1 MRTHLGPRLTRDFP
15 IFFAGV
21 VFLSLSYGVISSR
34 AQVDRSWRATSDG
47 FTNDGNWFNGNNW
60 TPIPTGSPPPAAT
73 PPTAAQ
79 SASVDNNAPGAVTP
93 AANIGAP
100 NAQARFLIIG
110 GSSADPNNAAPP
122 FRGGAGQVLV
132 NGPTAS
138 LLLGQQATTPPA
150 FSLDVVNGS
159 LTVENGGTL
168 ETTNTRVGTFQT
180 PTVGLAAVA
189 QLAPTS
195 PAFID
200 VTGAGSNWIEH
211 GRVDIGS
218 DESAQVVIQDGAS
231 FTGSGIVTINGLGEL
246 DIGGGS
252 LAGTFSAA
260 NIVNNHLIDFDFTN
274 AMTLAAPISGTGN
287 IEKLGS
293 GTLILTGDN
302 SYSGSTTIS
311 AGTLQLGNGGA
322 TGSIIGNVTDNG
334 TLAFDRSDSVT
345 FTGSISGTGA
355 VTQNGTGTVTLTA
368 ANAYSGGTNFNA
380 GILAVASDAN
390 LGTGVLT
397 FNGGTLEALAGI
409 TSGKAVILNPGG
421 GTFLADTGTVS
432 TLSGNI
438 SGSGSFTKAG
448 PGELTLT
455 GSGTYGGTAITAGTL
470 RIGAGG
476 TTGSIV
482 GNVADN
488 GTLAFDRSDSVTFG
502 GIISGTG
509 NLVQLGAGTLIL
521 TGNSTYSGGTTISP
535 GTLQLGNGGTS
546 GSIAGHVTDDGALVF
561 NRSDSVTFGGAISGT
576 GGLTQVGSGTLIL
589 SGTNTYSGNTNVN
602 AGRVLVD
609 GSLGAGSVNVASG
622 ATLGGT
628 GTIGGAVTVQ
638 NGGILAPGDSPGT
651 LTTGTLT
658 LNSGSLLNYRLGT
671 INVAGGGVSDLV
683 NVHGNLTLAGM
694 LNVSNAGGF
703 GSGVY
708 RLFNYTGSLTND
720 GLSLRTVPSG
730 FSPADFL
737 VQTTQPGEVNLV
749 VSSGGFATQ
758 FWDGSNTVADGIIH
772 GGSGT
777 WNTTTTNWTN
787 ASATANAPWQNGFA
801 VFEGTAGTVSLGNN
815 IHISGMQFITN
826 GYTILAPGTLTL
838 IGAPGTTIR
847 VDQGVSATISAPI
860 VDGTSPSAITKADL
874 GTLTLTGANT
884 YSGGTLVNAGTLVA
898 AANSALGS
906 GLVTVNNLSLL
917 RIDPG
922 VTVTNFIQLN
932 NGGSLDNAGTV
943 RVTAVTEGPAAAVT
957 TAGGATITNETGAT
971 ISGIGLIGIQS
982 LNGPATITN
991 SGSISGTEGILL
1003 RGGGT
1008 ITNIAG
1014 GAISGLTGPAI
1025 ATAAPASTPGPPPL
1039 PGPVTVVNSGTITGA
1054 TSGISLGGGG
1064 SVTNTITGQVT
1075 GTGGTAVVIGGSQA
1089 KLSNAGQISGD
1100 VQLNAS
1106 SNTAQLFTGG
1116 KISGSLTLNP
1126 VGTNQVIL
1134 DGSGTQ
1140 LLSQS
1145 VIGTISNAGTLT
1157 KQGTGEWILDKS
1169 LSPPVSTLI
1178 NSGIL
1183 QLNSGQVLVSP
1194 TVTVGPGAEL
1204 SGLGT
1209 ITGSLI
1215 NNGLVTPGAPGTLT
1229 VTGNYTQSPSGTLNI
1244 QFASGS
1250 HGLLAVGGQAFLGGT
1265 LRLSLVNGFV
1275 PPSAQRFTIVT
1286 AGVAVNGTFSLVQ
1299 QPTAT
1304 TFTVF
1309 YDPKDVQVQ
1318 VGQVPFQNFACNPN
1332 TRSVLTALQSVR
1344 NTATGD
1350 LGEVIGVL
1358 NGLPTN
1364 QLCAAGGQ
1372 ISPLPVPSL
1381 PTQVINSLDNA
1392 SVELD
1397 QRLWFLEQ
1405 PFDSNHRWDIYV
1417 DGGGTFGRIK
1427 NIFDLPALDFDTG
1440 WSTPGADYRFSPSL
1454 ALGVYAGYAHSES
1467 RFSDHTHV
1475 STDTPSAGTYGLWNP
1490 PSMGPFGIDAG
1501 FGGGYNDYS
1510 MQRPIKFGDPI
1521 DRQASS
1527 NPRSKYFKYRL
1538 GTSYHKKLG
1547 KLNVEFLGSYEYAS
1561 IENDQF
1567 FEHGAYSLDT
1577 RVGKYDV
1584 PSLRQR
1590 FGIHAVYDIPINSKV
1605 TITPDF
1611 RFTWIHEYLD
1621 GTRTVPVSLNSGLG
1635 PGFSLSQPHGPRD
1648 EYISV
1653 IGFYAVFGELKGYL
1667 YWTSDFG
1674 SGIVTSNSIMGGVTL
1689 NF

>member
-1 MRTHLGPRLTRDFP
+1 MSRAMRSHLGPRLTRDFP

-21 VFLSLSYGVISSR
+21 VFLSLSYGVLSTH
-34 AQVDRSWRATSDG
+34 AQVDRSWRTSDG

-60 TPIPTGSPPPAAT
+60 TPIPTGSPAAAT
-73 PPTAAQ
+73 PPTATQ
-79 SASVDNNAPGAVTP
+79 SASINNGPM
-93 AANIGAP
+93 ANVRASG
-100 NAQARFLIIG
+100 AQAKFLIVG
-110 GSSADPNNAAPP
+110 GSNADTDNTLPP
-122 FRGGAGQVLV
+122 FRAGSGQVLV
-132 NGPTAS
+132 NGSTAS
-138 LLLGQQATTPPA
+138 LQLGQQATNLNTV
-150 FSLDVVNGS
+150 SLDVVTGS

-168 ETTNTRVGTFQT
+168 GTTNTRVGTFQT

-200 VTGAGSNWIEH
+200 LTGAGSNWIER
-211 GRVDIGS
+211 GRVDIGA

-231 FTGSGIVTINGLGEL
+231 FTGSGTVTINGLGEL

-260 NIVNNHLIDFDFTN
+260 NIVNDHLIDFDFTN
-274 AMTLAAPISGTGN
+274 AMTLAAQISGTGM

-293 GTLILTGDN
+293 GTLILAGNN
-302 SYSGSTTIS
+302 SYSGGTTIS
-311 AGTLQLGNGGA
+311 AGTLQLGNGGT
-322 TGSIIGNVTDNG
+322 TGSILLNVIDNG

-345 FTGSISGTGA
+345 FTGLISGTGA

-409 TSGKAVILNPGG
+409 TSGKAVILNTGG

-482 GNVADN
+482 GNVADS

-502 GIISGTG
+502 GIISSTG

-602 AGRVLVD
+602 VGRLLVD

-628 GTIGGAVTVQ
+628 GTIGGAVTIQ

-671 INVAGGGVSDLV
+671 VNVAGGGVSDLV

-720 GLSLRTVPSG
+720 GLNLRTLPSG
-730 FSPADFL
+730 FSPGDFL

-777 WNTTTTNWTN
+777 WDTRTTNWTN

-826 GYTILAPGTLTL
+826 GYTIVAPGALTL
-838 IGAPGTTIR
+838 IGAPETTIR

-860 VDGTSPSAITKADL
+860 VDGTSPAAITKADL
-874 GTLTLTGANT
+874 GALILTGANT

-906 GLVTVNNLSLL
+906 GLVTVNDPSLL

-943 RVTAVTEGPAAAVT
+943 QVTAVAQGPAAAVT
-957 TAGGATITNETGAT
+957 TAGGATITNEGGAK
-971 ISGIGLIGIQS
+971 ISGIGLIAIQS

-991 SGSISGTEGILL
+991 SGSISGTQGILL

-1008 ITNIAG
+1008 ITNNAG
-1014 GAISGLTGPAI
+1014 GAIGGLGGPAI
-1025 ATAAPASTPGPPPL
+1025 ATAAPASTAGPAPL

-1054 TSGISLGGGG
+1054 TSGIGLGGGG
-1064 SVTNTITGQVT
+1064 SVTNTVTGQVT

-1116 KISGSLTLNP
+1116 KISGNLALTATRANR
-1126 VGTNQVIL
+1126 VIL

-1140 LLSQS
+1140 LFSQS
-1145 VIGTISNAGTLT
+1145 VTGTISNAGSLT
-1157 KQGTGEWILDKS
+1157 KQGTGEWILDKN

-1183 QLNSGQVLVSP
+1183 EVNGGDVLTSP

-1204 SGLGT
+1204 LGLGT
-1209 ITGSLI
+1209 IAGSLI
-1215 NNGLVTPGAPGTLT
+1215 NNGLVTPGDGPGTLT
-1229 VTGNYTQSPSGTLNI
+1229 VTGNYTQGSAGVLNI
-1244 QFASGS
+1244 QLASGS

-1275 PPSAQRFTIVT
+1275 PVGGQRFTILT

-1309 YDPKDVQVQ
+1309 YDPKDVQVG

-1332 TRSVLTALQSVR
+1332 TRSVLTTLQSVR

-1350 LGEVIGVL
+1350 LATVIDVL

-1510 MQRPIKFGDPI
+1510 MKRPIKFGDPI